1 MTKTIDAYKAQAK
14 RLRTALAERDI
25 TLSHGHALEAVA
37 RQHGFRD
44 WNTLTATGSARSD
57 RPFQVGDR
65 VTGIFMKRPFTGT
78 VIGVQLRAKAPLRQT
93 TFKFDAPVDIA
104 DSDRFH
110 VWRHRVTVTLDP
122 DGRSTNAI
130 GKRDGR
136 MAVKWEGSG

>member
-44 WNTLTATGSARSD
+44 WNTLTAAGPAGTG
-57 RPFQVGDR
+57 RPLQVGDR
-65 VTGIFMKRPFTGT
+65 VTGTFMKRPFTGT
-78 VIGVQLRAKAPLRQT
+78 VIGVQLRAKAPLRRT
-93 TFKFDAPVDIA
+93 TLKFDAPVDIA

-110 VWRHRVTVTLDP
+110 VWRHRVTVTLHP
-122 DGRSTNAI
+122 DGQSTNAI
-130 GKRDGR
+130 GRRDGR
-136 MAVKWEGSG
+136 MAVEREGNG